1 MTANNIG
8 SFSSEKR
15 LSEEASLVRQAELR
29 SVEAALFA
37 ARLGAES
44 MDNPVLAYFIDMA
57 IAEVRN
63 ITPVDK
69 ETPQLQDGSKLSN
82 VVRFVNSSAK
92 FALQA
97 R

>member
-1 MTANNIG
+1 MTA
-8 SFSSEKR
+8 K
-15 LSEEASLVRQAELR
+15 ASVVRQAELR

-37 ARLGAES
+37 ARSGAKS
-44 MDNPVLAYFIDMA
+44 MDNPVLAYLIDMA

-63 ITPVDK
+63 ITPVDQ
-69 ETPQLQDGSKLSN
+69 ETPELQDGSKPSK

-92 FALQA
+92 VALRA